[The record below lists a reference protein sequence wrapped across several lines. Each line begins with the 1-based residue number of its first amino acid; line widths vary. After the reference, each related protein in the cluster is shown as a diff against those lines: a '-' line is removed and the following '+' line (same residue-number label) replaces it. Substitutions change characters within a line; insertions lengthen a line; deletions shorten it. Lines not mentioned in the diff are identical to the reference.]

1 MLKFDIERA
10 KEVYRCD
17 KNQYNEDSLLTVLQ
31 KNLEFLVFYNRN
43 LTKNQCDLIRDCWEL
58 ACYIETTEANENRK
72 EVD

>member
-1 MLKFDIERA
+1 MLTFNIKLA

-17 KNQYNEDSLLTVLQ
+17 EKQYNEDSLLTTLQ

-58 ACYIETTEANENRK
+58 ACCIETTEANENGK
-72 EVD
+72 EVN

>member
-10 KEVYRCD
+10 KEIYRCD

-58 ACYIETTEANENRK
+58 ACCIETTEANENRK